1 MNTTI
6 TKATLVSAVGHI
18 STVFAA
24 IIFILVPTIDT
35 IVTTTSQTSFSQ
47 GVHSRATLFE
57 AYGSDA
63 FFIVIFPWAITL
75 VTTVSCL
82 MGGSNRNEK
91 KRILWRWRSYSWA
104 AAGIMVIFLVLLW
117 SSMGTAS
124 IIYVIPTALTIAA
137 ATLNR

>member
-6 TKATLVSAVGHI
+6 SKATLVAAVAHI
-18 STVFAA
+18 STVLSA
-24 IIFILVPTIDT
+24 IIFILVPTISTMVT
-35 IVTTTSQTSFSQ
+35 ITSQTQFSQ
-47 GVHSRATLFE
+47 GINSRATLFE

-75 VTTVSCL
+75 VTAISCL
-82 MGGSNRNEK
+82 MGGNNRNEQ

-104 AAGIMVIFLVLLW
+104 AAGIMIIFLVLLW
-117 SSMGTAS
+117 TSMGIPS
-124 IIYVIPTALTIAA
+124 MIYVVPTVLTVTA